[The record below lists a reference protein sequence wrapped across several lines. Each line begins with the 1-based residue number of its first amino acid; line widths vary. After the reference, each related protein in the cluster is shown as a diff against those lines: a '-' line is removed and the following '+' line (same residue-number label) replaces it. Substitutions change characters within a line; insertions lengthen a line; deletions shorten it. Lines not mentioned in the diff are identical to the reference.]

1 MLPTTA
7 LYDCIFTL
15 LDFSDA
21 IPFLITTGRKIRRT
35 NIVLKKATSN
45 GWLSSVANLI
55 KQCIVVAKMPDKTM
69 KSTAKSAGDN
79 DLVSFDLYLFIK
91 LKRNVIKIQR
101 RVIYFLSRLNLSF
114 NNTK

>member
-1 MLPTTA
+1 M
-7 LYDCIFTL
+7 
-15 LDFSDA
+15 S
-21 IPFLITTGRKIRRT
+21 RT

-69 KSTAKSAGDN
+69 KSTARSAGDN
-79 DLVSFDLYLFIK
+79 DLVSFDLSLFIK

>member
-1 MLPTTA
+1 
-7 LYDCIFTL
+7 
-15 LDFSDA
+15 
-21 IPFLITTGRKIRRT
+21 
-35 NIVLKKATSN
+35 
-45 GWLSSVANLI
+45 
-55 KQCIVVAKMPDKTM
+55 MPDKTM

-79 DLVSFDLYLFIK
+79 DLVSFDLSLFIK